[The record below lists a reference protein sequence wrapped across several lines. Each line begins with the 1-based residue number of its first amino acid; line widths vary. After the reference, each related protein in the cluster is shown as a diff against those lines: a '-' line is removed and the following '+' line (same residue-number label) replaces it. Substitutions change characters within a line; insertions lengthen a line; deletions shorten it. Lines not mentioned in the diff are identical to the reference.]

1 MNLAICL
8 ECTMISNE
16 LESTT
21 KDYHTCKPAVIIKE
35 LWVTRLME
43 NWHLHNG
50 RIAVNK
56 ISHMSTTGMYS
67 KENGAYD
74 FFFCLSRQSY

>member
-1 MNLAICL
+1 
-8 ECTMISNE
+8 
-16 LESTT
+16 
-21 KDYHTCKPAVIIKE
+21 
-35 LWVTRLME
+35 ME

-74 FFFCLSRQSY
+74 FLFFSVCHVKAINNRCKTFHFCKALILLRKGELQSLNWQ